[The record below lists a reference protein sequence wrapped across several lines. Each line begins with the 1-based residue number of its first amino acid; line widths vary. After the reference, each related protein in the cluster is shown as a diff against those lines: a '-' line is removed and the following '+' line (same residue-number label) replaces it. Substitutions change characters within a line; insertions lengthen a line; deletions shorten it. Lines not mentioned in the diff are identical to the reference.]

1 MVALEVVDDKEVVF
15 GPELMSL
22 VLPPSPHH
30 QPCHPW
36 QMPITRR
43 WSRMCCHVTEAWSV
57 ETTLTLN
64 NKVQLLSPHNATQH
78 MLKVVSIYNSG
89 KSSLLLSVPTYLH
102 CLYLIIRLFSNS
114 HHPLLIIC
122 TTFLLIAWTAI
133 LSQSANLFS
142 CNITKCYSDD
152 LFIAVFPEVLIH
164 KWWISLLRKVLQF
177 PKLFNFI
184 FM

>member
-36 QMPITRR
+36 QMSITRR

-64 NKVQLLSPHNATQH
+64 NKVQLLSPRNKTQH
-78 MLKVVSIYNSG
+78 NTCWK
-89 KSSLLLSVPTYLH
+89 LSVFIIQGNLRCYWVFQLICI
-102 CLYLIIRLFSNS
+102 CLYMIIRLFSNS
-114 HHPLLIIC
+114 HHLLLIIC
-122 TTFLLIAWTAI
+122 TTFLLITWTAI
-133 LSQSANLFS
+133 LSQSANLSS
-142 CNITKCYSDD
+142 CNFTKCYPDD
-152 LFIAVFPEVLIH
+152 LLIGVFPEVLIH
-164 KWWISLLRKVLQF
+164 KW
-177 PKLFNFI
+177 
-184 FM
+184 